1 MENTIRQLLELYY
14 EGDATPVQVQQLC
27 DYFSTA
33 KDIPADLA
41 ADKALFCAMRRM
53 DDIEVPA
60 DLEARIQTAVFKRP
74 APGRWL
80 KVAGIAAAVAV
91 VVGFAISFLFAPAP
105 SQRVDEQL
113 IAEVS
118 PIVADSSVSSPVIA
132 QPAERTVN
140 AAKQKAG
147 VNKTNV
153 NKSREEMAAEAL
165 LAGEASLRLL
175 GEKIEE
181 AGKRSAEEIARQIDA
196 IDNSLNNI
204 L

>member
-1 MENTIRQLLELYY
+1 MENTIRQLLDLYY
-14 EGDATPVQVQQLC
+14 SGDATPVQVRQLC

-33 KDIPADLA
+33 KDIPAGLA
-41 ADKALFCAMRRM
+41 ADKALFCAMQTM

-60 DLEARIQTAVFKRP
+60 GLEARVRTAVFKRP

-91 VVGFAISFLFAPAP
+91 AVGFAISFLFAPTA
-105 SQRVDEQL
+105 SQSANDRL

-118 PIVADSSVSSPVIA
+118 PIVADSSVSAPVIA
-132 QPAERTVN
+132 QPVERTAN
-140 AAKQKAG
+140 AAEQTAG
-147 VNKTNV
+147 VKKTIEK
-153 NKSREEMAAEAL
+153 KSREEQAAEAL

-175 GEKIEE
+175 GEKLEE